1 MTTTHTPFTLGSV
14 STGTLRTEDL
24 LPAFVSALES
34 LAGFTHRYL
43 GDAYDL
49 IENGTED
56 ESELSGMIADIERE
70 LNNLCPPFVF
80 FGAHPGDGADFGFW
94 PDWEA
99 IEAAEFD
106 DSAYKD
112 DGMMWI
118 ESSQVWIHQDDH
130 GNVTVMDMDRN
141 VLWTTAS

>member
-1 MTTTHTPFTLGSV
+1 M
-14 STGTLRTEDL
+14 
-24 LPAFVSALES
+24 
-34 LAGFTHRYL
+34 